1 MLKKD
6 GRNLLVNTKI
16 RSIHFVNIVMLCECT
31 LCVVNVLFYT
41 AFCLY
46 VCIFFLC
53 ATILVN
59 KDVYIY
65 RLCVPFTFLTNRRRP
80 PSPGSTAISWA
91 RLHPGRVMNIAAA
104 GIISAA
110 AVCCAN

>member
-31 LCVVNVLFYT
+31 LCVVSVFFYT

-53 ATILVN
+53 ATKLVN
-59 KDVYIY
+59 KDVYITSKTLQGHRNCGNCGSY
-65 RLCVPFTFLTNRRRP
+65 KSLTLNVRLPVVLE
-80 PSPGSTAISWA
+80 
-91 RLHPGRVMNIAAA
+91 LQ
-104 GIISAA
+104 
-110 AVCCAN
+110 